1 MTRILAGFLLFAFVL
16 ATAYVTPVRAE
27 HDTVVLSIDI
37 DDGVENVTQY
47 IREMYPES
55 KLVVVD
61 HASNFVEV
69 WAKISSVGDM
79 Y

>member
-1 MTRILAGFLLFAFVL
+1 MTQYH
-16 ATAYVTPVRAE
+16 ATLIDETGCEFGVT
-27 HDTVVLSIDI
+27 IDI